1 MDQQR
6 LQELKWP
13 EVKTYL
19 ENDQRIIL
27 PIGSTEQHSNWLPL
41 GTDSMV
47 AIALAEDAAKKT
59 GVLVAPPLWMG
70 WSPHHMAL
78 PGTISIRPE
87 ILIEFLFDE
96 IKSLNKHGFRQ
107 FVLLNGHRIVNVVW
121 MQIAA
126 QKAQEEL
133 GVKTVIFDPAYM
145 SKEIADELGFGPVGH
160 AEESE
165 GSHMLYIH
173 PELVDIDKATD
184 YSPKENNLY
193 HIDPRYTGDTLNY
206 VPSTIE
212 HTKKVAEISGGT
224 VGNATQSDREK
235 GKQYHEHLVSRLIEV
250 IEQLQNN
257 S

>member
-1 MDQQR
+1 MNLKR

-13 EVKTYL
+13 DVKSYL

-27 PIGSTEQHSNWLPL
+27 PIGSTEQHSYWLPL

-47 AIALAEDAAKKT
+47 AIALAEEAAQKT
-59 GVLVAPPLWMG
+59 GVMVAPPLWMG

-96 IKSLNKHGFRQ
+96 IKSLSRHGFKQ
-107 FVLLNGHRIVNVVW
+107 FILLNGHRIVNIIW

-133 GVKTVIFDPAYM
+133 SVKTVIFDPAYM
-145 SKEIADELGFGPVGH
+145 SKEIADELGFGTVGH
-160 AEESE
+160 ADEAE

-173 PELVDIDKATD
+173 PELTYLEKATD
-184 YSPKENNLY
+184 YSPKVDNLY
-193 HIDPRYTGDTLNY
+193 HIDPRYPGDTLNY
-206 VPSTIE
+206 IPSTME
-212 HTKKVAEISGGT
+212 HTRQVAEISGGT
-224 VGNATQSDREK
+224 IGNATRSDKEK
-235 GKQYHEHLVSRLIEV
+235 GKKYHNHLIKRLVEV
-250 IEQLQNN
+250 INRINL
-257 S
+257 

>member
-1 MDQQR
+1 MDLIR

-13 EVKTYL
+13 EVKDYL

-27 PIGSTEQHSNWLPL
+27 PIGSTEQHSYWLPL

-47 AIALAEDAAKKT
+47 AIALAEEAAQKA
-59 GVLVAPPLWMG
+59 GVLVAPPIWMG

-87 ILIEFLFDE
+87 ILIECLFDE
-96 IKSLNKHGFRQ
+96 IKSLSKHGFKK

-133 GVKTVIFDPAYM
+133 QVKTVIFDPAYM
-145 SKEIADELGFGPVGH
+145 SKEIADKLGFGPVGH

-173 PELVDIDKATD
+173 PELSDLSKATD
-184 YSPKENNLY
+184 YSPEGNDLY
-193 HIDPRYTGDTLNY
+193 HIDPRYPGDTLNY
-206 VPSTIE
+206 VPSTVE
-212 HTKKVAEISGGT
+212 HTKKIA
-224 VGNATQSDREK
+224 
-235 GKQYHEHLVSRLIEV
+235 H
-250 IEQLQNN
+250 
-257 S
+257 

>member
-1 MDQQR
+1 MNHQR

-13 EVKTYL
+13 DVKEYL

-27 PIGSTEQHSNWLPL
+27 PIGSTEQHSFWLPL

-59 GVLVAPPLWMG
+59 NILVAPPLWMG

-78 PGTISIRPE
+78 PGTITIRPE

-96 IKSLNKHGFRQ
+96 IESLVKHGFKK
-107 FVLLNGHRIVNVVW
+107 FVLVNGHRIVNVVW

-126 QKAQEEL
+126 QRAQEKL
-133 GVKTVIFDPAYM
+133 GIKTVIFDPAYM
-145 SKEIADELGFGPVGH
+145 SKEIADQLGFGPVGH

-173 PELVDIDKATD
+173 PELSDLSKATD
-184 YSPKENNLY
+184 YSPEENNLY
-193 HIDPRYTGDTLNY
+193 HINPRYTGDTLNY
-206 VPSTIE
+206 IPSTVKDTQKI
-212 HTKKVAEISGGT
+212 ARISGGT
-224 VGNATQSDREK
+224 VGRATQSDKEK
-235 GKQYHEHLVSRLIEV
+235 GKQYHDYLVKRLIEV
-250 IEQLQNN
+250 LNN
-257 S
+257 LK

>member
-1 MDQQR
+1 MNHQR

-13 EVKTYL
+13 DVKEYL

-27 PIGSTEQHSNWLPL
+27 PIGSTEQHSFWLPL

-47 AIALAEDAAKKT
+47 AIALAEEAAKKT
-59 GVLVAPPLWMG
+59 DVLVAPPLWMG

-78 PGTISIRPE
+78 PGTITIRPE

-96 IKSLNKHGFRQ
+96 IESLAKHGFKK

-126 QKAQEEL
+126 QKAQEKL
-133 GVKTVIFDPAYM
+133 GIKTVIFDPAYM
-145 SKEIADELGFGPVGH
+145 SKEITDQLGFGPVGH
-160 AEESE
+160 AEEAE

-173 PELVDIDKATD
+173 PELSDLSKATD
-184 YSPKENNLY
+184 YFPEGDSLY

-206 VPSTIE
+206 VPSTVE
-212 HTKKVAEISGGT
+212 HTQKVARISGGT
-224 VGNATQSDREK
+224 VGKATQSDKEK
-235 GKQYHEHLVSRLIEV
+235 GKQYHDYLVKRLIEV
-250 IEQLQNN
+250 LNKLK
-257 S
+257 

>member
-1 MDQQR
+1 MKLKR

-13 EVKTYL
+13 EVKNYL

-27 PIGSTEQHSNWLPL
+27 PIGSTEQHSYWLPL

-47 AIALAEDAAKKT
+47 SISLAEEAAKKT
-59 GVLVAPPLWMG
+59 GVLVAPPIWMG

-87 ILIEFLFDE
+87 ILIELLFDE
-96 IKSLNKHGFRQ
+96 IKSLHKHGFKQ
-107 FVLLNGHRIVNVVW
+107 FILLNGHRIVNVVW

-126 QKAQEEL
+126 QKAQQEL
-133 GVKTVIFDPAYM
+133 KIKTVIFDPAYM

-173 PELVDIDKATD
+173 PELADLSKATD
-184 YSPKENNLY
+184 YSPKGNNLY
-193 HIDPRYTGDTLNY
+193 HIDPRYPSDTLNY

-212 HTKKVAEISGGT
+212 QTKKVAEISGGT
-224 VGNATQSDREK
+224 VGNATQSDKEK
-235 GKQYHEHLVSRLIEV
+235 GKRYHDHLVKRLVEV
-250 IEQLQNN
+250 LNGIRQ
-257 S
+257 